1 MTRVGMIGL
10 GRMGAPMAGRILDA
24 GFPLTVW
31 ARRPP
36 SLAALAARG
45 AVVADSPAVLG
56 AGSDCVL
63 TCLPRPADVE
73 AVAAQ
78 VLEGARPGSV
88 LLDMSTIDPD
98 TGRRVGR
105 AARARGV
112 DYLDAPVSGG
122 PGGAATGTL
131 TIMVGGEAAVLER
144 CRPVLLALG
153 TRIHHMGSTGSGH
166 LAKLCNQVLTGVAYA
181 AVAEALVLGV
191 KGGLDPARLLEV
203 LSTSSGRSRTLEQA
217 GPAILARAFDAAFTA
232 DLAAKDLECALAAAG
247 GLTARLLLAST
258 AHQCYVEMRGL
269 GLGHLDQAAVV
280 IPAERIAGVTVGA
293 GPA

>member
-10 GRMGAPMAGRILDA
+10 GRMGAPMAARLLDA
-24 GFPLTVW
+24 GFPLTLW
-31 ARRPP
+31 ARRPA
-36 SLAALAARG
+36 SLDALVARG
-45 AVVADSPAVLG
+45 AAVADSPAAL
-56 AGSDCVL
+56 AASADCVL

-73 AVAAQ
+73 AVAAAL
-78 VLEGARPGSV
+78 LEGARPGA
-88 LLDMSTIDPD
+88 LLVEMSTIDPE
-98 TGRRVGR
+98 TSRRV
-105 AARARGV
+105 AASAGARGV

-122 PGGAATGTL
+122 IEGAARGAL
-131 TIMVGGEAAVLER
+131 TIMVGGDARALGR
-144 CRPVLLALG
+144 CRPVLAVLG
-153 TRIHHMGSTGSGH
+153 ARIHHMGPIGSGH

-181 AVAEALVLGV
+181 AVAEALVLGA
-191 KGGLDPARLLEV
+191 KGGLDAAQLLQV

-232 DLAAKDLECALAAAG
+232 DLAAKDLECALAAARA
-247 GLTARLLLAST
+247 LTARLLLAST

-293 GPA
+293 RPG

>member
-1 MTRVGMIGL
+1 MMRVGMIGL
-10 GRMGAPMAGRILDA
+10 GRMGGPMAGRLLDA
-24 GFPLTVW
+24 GLPLTLW
-31 ARRPP
+31 ARRPA

-45 AVVADSPAVLG
+45 AAVADSPAALA

-73 AVAAQ
+73 AVAAD
-78 VLEGARPGSV
+78 VLAGARPGSALV
-88 LLDMSTIDPD
+88 EMSTIDPE
-98 TGRRVGR
+98 TSRRVAA

-122 PGGAATGTL
+122 PEGAARGTL
-131 TIMVGGEAAVLER
+131 TIMVGGEARALER
-144 CRPVLLALG
+144 CRPVLQALG
-153 TRIHHMGSTGSGH
+153 ARIHHMGPAGSGH

-181 AVAEALVLGV
+181 AVAEAVVLGA

-217 GPAILARAFDAAFTA
+217 GPAMLARAFDASFTA
-232 DLAAKDLECALAAAG
+232 DLAAKDLECALAAGRA
-247 GLTARLLLAST
+247 LTARLLLAST

-280 IPAERIAGVTVGA
+280 IPAERIAGITVGA
-293 GPA
+293 RPT